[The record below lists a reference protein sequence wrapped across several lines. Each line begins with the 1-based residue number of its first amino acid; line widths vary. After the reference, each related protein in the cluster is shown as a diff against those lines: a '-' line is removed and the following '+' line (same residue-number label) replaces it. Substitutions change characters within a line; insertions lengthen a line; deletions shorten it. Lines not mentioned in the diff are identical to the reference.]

1 MKYLLI
7 ITLLMSQLAF
17 GQEPGIENI
26 SKSFHRMLVS
36 NDSSLAGILDSN
48 VSYGHSNG
56 WVETK
61 QDILRNLA
69 SGQMKYVDIK
79 EDSFTASIDNDLAH
93 IRFVALLTYALDGK
107 ETTIRLKV
115 LEVWRKK
122 KGNWLLYARQA
133 TRN

>member
-7 ITLLMSQLAF
+7 VSLLLSKLAF
-17 GQEPGIENI
+17 SQQPGIENI
-26 SKSFHRMLVS
+26 SKSFHRMLVT
-36 NDSSLAGILDSN
+36 NDTNLAGMLDSN

-61 QDILRNLA
+61 QDILQNLA
-69 SGQMKYVDIK
+69 TGQMKYVVIK
-79 EDSFTASIDNDLAH
+79 EDSITTSIDDDLAH